1 MSENYFTTVI
11 AVGGSVSL
19 VIVAVALLGIAIAH
33 KDKTTLLTAI
43 LNAIWGW
50 ILWTY
55 PEHILGVNSWIVS
68 RPILGG
74 FAIAFTVILPAVAG
88 ILFYLENKRFQM
100 KLLLELGIFFILFAG
115 GGVYAL
121 LSGSDEL
128 AEMVAG
134 LLFGLA
140 GLTGMGM
147 LVVLRN
153 LINYRRIRNK

>member
-11 AVGGSVSL
+11 AVGGIISL
-19 VIVAVALLGIAIAH
+19 VIAVALLGIAIAH

-55 PEHILGVNSWIVS
+55 PDHILQVNSWIVS

-74 FAIAFTVILPAVAG
+74 IAIAFTVILPAVAG

-100 KLLLELGIFFILFAG
+100 RLLIELGIFFVLFAG
-115 GGVYAL
+115 GGVYVL
-121 LSGSDEL
+121 LSGNDEL

-134 LLFGLA
+134 ILFGLA
-140 GLTGMGM
+140 ILTGLGI
-147 LVVLRN
+147 LVVAN
-153 LINYRRIRNK
+153 HTISKSSGS